1 MKLLDPDIL
10 SRTVQSRIN
19 SRHTR
24 RHFHS
29 DRHLGEYRLSKCILT
44 WSMELAS
51 KGVRNWCWQV
61 NKSLVCLQLPSMLIN
76 QGQYTACSSTLNF
89 IKTALMEMANSKW
102 HNLLNRP
109 TRSNSETGGKLRHYR
124 VFKTEPSPAGYV
136 LAPLGPGQ
144 RWAMAS
150 LRSGCLPLAVETG
163 RYRIPKVPLN
173 QRTCK
178 SSLSVL

>member
-1 MKLLDPDIL
+1 
-10 SRTVQSRIN
+10 
-19 SRHTR
+19 
-24 RHFHS
+24 
-29 DRHLGEYRLSKCILT
+29 
-44 WSMELAS
+44 
-51 KGVRNWCWQV
+51 
-61 NKSLVCLQLPSMLIN
+61 MLIN

-89 IKTALMEMANSKW
+89 IKIALMEMANSKW

-109 TRSNSETGGKLRHYR
+109 TRSNSETEGKLRHYR

-136 LAPLGPGQ
+136 FAPLGPGQ
-144 RWAMAS
+144 RWALAS

-178 SSLSVL
+178 ICDQNCIEDEFHFIIECITLQGLREQLFLSISLHDASFMHLDNYTKFLYIIQAEHCTAIIVF